1 MIEFLIIFIIST
13 VVIGYV
19 SVKNFTHKTYEK
31 ILYNDEI
38 GYESEVVSD
47 GDLSSEEDYLKTP
60 SETPHKEDLIEEEL
74 IDDSF
79 TESDISI
86 DSDLLIKEILR
97 DGK

>member
-38 GYESEVVSD
+38 GYENEDVSD
-47 GDLSSEEDYLKTP
+47 GGLNSKEGYLNQP
-60 SETPHKEDLIEEEL
+60 SESIHKEDLIEEEL
-74 IDDSF
+74 LDDSF
-79 TESDISI
+79 TESDVSI